1 MVRYAG
7 AAFIL
12 TDLGQSTFRAPSWTH
27 PSKHLNILLFH
38 TDTWP
43 LSPHPPLMKPGA
55 TFPPRLQISSRA
67 RSATFCLR
75 ISVRFYSHG
84 TAATVQRPPAWLK
97 NEHNQ
102 QVGTKKFPL
111 FTGRCNGDRTLIPD
125 MITTIAKNGIRKHDR
140 AIENLLCNR
149 EVRELKVCI
158 RTCASEHNEH
168 HFCDRETRFFW
179 HRSRSQIVNV
189 NVNLGVRRRC

>member
-1 MVRYAG
+1 MGRSAG

-12 TDLGQSTFRAPSWTH
+12 TDSGQSTFRAPSWTH

-43 LSPHPPLMKPGA
+43 LSPCPPSMKPGA

-67 RSATFCLR
+67 CSATFCLR

-84 TAATVQRPPAWLK
+84 TAATVQRSPAWLK
-97 NEHNQ
+97 NEHNNKLQ
-102 QVGTKKFPL
+102 QKSFHHSLAIIHWKVQWRSHTH
-111 FTGRCNGDRTLIPD
+111 TD

-149 EVRELKVCI
+149 EVRVLKGCI
-158 RTCASEHNEH
+158 RTCAAEHNEH
-168 HFCDRETRFFW
+168 HFRDRETRFF
-179 HRSRSQIVNV
+179 
-189 NVNLGVRRRC
+189 

>member
-43 LSPHPPLMKPGA
+43 LSPRPPLMKPGA

-97 NEHNQ
+97 NEHNNKIVQ
-102 QVGTKKFPL
+102 KRFHYSLEGAMEIAHSY
-111 FTGRCNGDRTLIPD
+111 RD

-179 HRSRSQIVNV
+179 HRSRSQIVIV